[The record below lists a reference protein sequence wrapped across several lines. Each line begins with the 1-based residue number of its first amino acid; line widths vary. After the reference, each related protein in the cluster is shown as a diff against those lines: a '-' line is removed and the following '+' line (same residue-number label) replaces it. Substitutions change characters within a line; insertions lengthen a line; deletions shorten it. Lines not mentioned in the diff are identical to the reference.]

1 MEETG
6 AVAGAS
12 RIVKIPDLDLGS
24 GSQIVQIPPALPAP
38 PALPTSL
45 TSTSPAPTAQPSTLA
60 FKSAPASTPAAPPFS
75 ALEDFLLW
83 TLDSLCPFDSRFI
96 SEHTVGRDQA
106 AVTARLN
113 HSDYWQQVR
122 QFKKLPLFTFEI
134 IFVRGGDWVSRS
146 LVLLTAKRLIP
157 LTCTKP
163 ACIHEFSI
171 PQVGRMSTVIELLLT
186 AN

>member
-6 AVAGAS
+6 AEPWTS
-12 RIVKIPDLDLGS
+12 RIVKIPDMDLGS
-24 GSQIVQIPPALPAP
+24 GSQIVQIPPAPSAP
-38 PALPTSL
+38 LTSL
-45 TSTSPAPTAQPSTLA
+45 TSPAPTAQPSTLA

-96 SEHTVGRDQA
+96 SEHTAGRDQA

-113 HSDYWQQVR
+113 HSDYWQQVQ
-122 QFKKLPLFTFEI
+122 QFKKLPLFMFEI

-157 LTCTKP
+157 LTCSQP

-171 PQVGRMSTVIELLLT
+171 PQVGRMSPVVEL
-186 AN
+186 